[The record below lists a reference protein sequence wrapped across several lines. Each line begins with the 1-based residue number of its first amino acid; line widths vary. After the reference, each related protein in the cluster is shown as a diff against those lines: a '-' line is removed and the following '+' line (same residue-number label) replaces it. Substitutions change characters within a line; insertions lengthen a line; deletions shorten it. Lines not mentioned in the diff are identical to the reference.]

1 MSALEDEKE
10 IQAANAEFYAA
21 LEQASVDRMSG
32 IWLHEDWVRCV
43 HPGWDLIVGWR
54 RVKESWERIF
64 ESEQALKV
72 SPSEVWVHLSGELA
86 WVTCT
91 EHITVFNESSF
102 DSVQAIATNMFVNR
116 NGRWLIA
123 HHHAS
128 PVPMVVPEVAS
139 ETIQ

>member
-1 MSALEDEKE
+1 MSGDEDKAIETANADFYEALE
-10 IQAANAEFYAA
+10 
-21 LEQASVDRMSG
+21 LASVERMEG
-32 IWLHEDWVRCV
+32 VWLHEEWVRCI

-64 ESEQALKV
+64 ENDQTMKV
-72 SPSEVWVHLSGELA
+72 SPSDVWVSLSGELA

-102 DSVQAIATNMFVNR
+102 DSVQAVATNMFVR
-116 NGRWLIA
+116 RDGRWLMA

-128 PVPMVVPEVAS
+128 PVPMVVADVS
-139 ETIQ
+139 TQTIQ